1 MMNFPIL
8 TYPEAREQFLTGD
21 VVTFDGDHLLGRAIR
36 FFAGPGTH
44 TAMVVRL
51 QDAPGRLFL
60 LEALE
65 YGLALTR
72 MSRRIS
78 NYQGRV
84 YVTTPPATNGQPA
97 KMAELALCL
106 LGSRVRYDFLS
117 LFRCAVRRVPLS
129 MARGYCTESIQYIH
143 QAAGVFPPQST
154 AMVPGDYLRQPWP
167 TIQLAAYTEE
177 GE

>member
-1 MMNFPIL
+1 MAWPVV
-8 TYPEAREQFLTGD
+8 TYPVAREGFLTGD

-36 FFAGPGTH
+36 LFAGPGTH

-65 YGLALTR
+65 HGLALTR
-72 MSRRIS
+72 MSSRIS

-84 YVTTPPATNGQPA
+84 YVSAAPATDVQRG

-106 LGSRVRYDFLS
+106 LGSRVRYDYLS
-117 LFRCAVRRVPLS
+117 LFRNAVRRVPLS
-129 MARGYCTESIQYIH
+129 MGRGYCTESVQYIH
-143 QAAGVFPPQST
+143 QAAGVLTPQTT
-154 AMVPGDYLRQPWP
+154 AMVPNDYLRQPWE
-167 TIQLAAYTEE
+167 TVQLAAYTQE